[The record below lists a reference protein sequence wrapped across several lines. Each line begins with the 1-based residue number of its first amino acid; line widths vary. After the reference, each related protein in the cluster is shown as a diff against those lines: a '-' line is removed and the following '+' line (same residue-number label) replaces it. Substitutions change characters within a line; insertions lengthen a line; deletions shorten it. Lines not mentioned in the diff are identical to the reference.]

1 MAQKSIFKRIWE
13 TICKWL
19 HFGCYK
25 ADNAIPIEDRLKM
38 KKQELLEKK
47 HRLENGDALMKIR
60 GLKIQTDN
68 ELTKA
73 LKDRRNN
80 NYEIKIKRFMEVN
93 NKEEARKLLVKK
105 KAEDANIERLKEKA
119 KQCIAQDKKITES
132 LNILDEQIGAL
143 TLKLDELKERNRDAE
158 QRNEMFSL
166 MNELNDITVNEDIE
180 GISDLIRDNE
190 LVAHGREQE
199 FVRRNSSAQANR
211 EVSMS
216 ILDEELENYR

>member
-1 MAQKSIFKRIWE
+1 MARKSIFKRIWE

-47 HRLENGDALMKIR
+47 HSLENGDALMKVR

-80 NYEIKIKRFMEVN
+80 NYDVKIKRFMETN
-93 NKEEARKLLVKK
+93 NKEEARKLLVNK

-119 KQCIAQDKKITES
+119 KQCVEQDKKITES

-143 TLKLDELKERNRDAE
+143 TLQLDELKERNRDAE
-158 QRNEMFSL
+158 QRNEMFAL

-199 FVRRNSSAQANR
+199 FARRNSSAQANR
-211 EVSMS
+211 EVSMR